1 MFRHMKNTLIRG
13 KEEVSNTAESG
24 VKVGLRACLGLKL
37 SFRKFSKENPH
48 LIAASFTVS
57 FGYIRNSNHVF
68 MDKKGY
74 SICKMT
80 QFEVPYFRCN
90 EDFKLK
96 FSANLLIIGTVD
108 YRVWWMYYKGEF

>member
-1 MFRHMKNTLIRG
+1 M
-13 KEEVSNTAESG
+13 
-24 VKVGLRACLGLKL
+24 GLRACLGLKL
-37 SFRKFSKENPH
+37 SFRKFSKEIPH